1 MTNQLPPRRG
11 MKFLAKRLMIQPIC
25 MRVTLV
31 LVCVEMALFGLR
43 YLFGGVLTYGMVDLS
58 QYGATTSG
66 IYFNPEGFSIL
77 FRMDL
82 TQMVL
87 AIPLTYDQIA
97 RFLILGAIAFLITAP
112 LRLGT
117 MERYWGILRGDQGK
131 VRQIFQWFREGKRL
145 GKAVVVEFVL
155 DVVVRLVGLVAM
167 VPAVY
172 LFYLFYTTTPS
183 FEAFTA
189 TSSLLQLGGTVLAL
203 IAALFTFWLHSVLLP
218 VRYCLCAHP
227 EYSLSLTFRR
237 GLQSIRG
244 FRGAF
249 FRFRLSYILWYF
261 LSQLSY
267 GAMDLFALPYTS
279 LGSMVFLQEV
289 ARVRKGDDGSPQI
302 PGESGAR

>member
-66 IYFNPEGFSIL
+66 IYFNPEGVSIL

-97 RFLILGAIAFLITAP
+97 RFLILGAVAFLITAP

-131 VRQIFQWFREGKRL
+131 VTQIFQWFREGKRL

-155 DVVVRLVGLVAM
+155 DVVVRLVGLAAM

-183 FEAFTA
+183 FEAFTT
-189 TSSLLQLGGTVLAL
+189 TSSLLQLGGTVLDLA
-203 IAALFTFWLHSVLLP
+203 AALFTFWLHSVLLP

-289 ARVRKGDDGSPQI
+289 ARTRAGAETPQPRQEI
-302 PGESGAR
+302 E